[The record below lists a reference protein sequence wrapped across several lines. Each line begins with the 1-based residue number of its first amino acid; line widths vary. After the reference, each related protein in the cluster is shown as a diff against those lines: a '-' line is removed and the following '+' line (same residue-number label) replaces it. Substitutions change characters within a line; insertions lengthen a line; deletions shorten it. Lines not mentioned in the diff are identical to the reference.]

1 MTEQTRPA
9 WVEGLPRYLKVD
21 LPDHGEF
28 VKLAD
33 LVAACPSLETLTQDV
48 TNLHASQD
56 GHQYFIDTAHAIA
69 AGFEDCRAQVLALV
83 AACPSPSEVEQDL
96 PHVLD
101 MDELRELAGLPSLW
115 RSRMGVGWRGHA
127 VDRAFR
133 MCAEELET
141 QLARVAACP
150 PPEEP
155 LSEQLGSALADLQQS
170 PDCWCGGVNRH
181 TIGCQQAKA
190 AQKRWMAERAALP
203 PAGPARD
210 VPRGNQHPQFDADVE
225 DKS

>member
-1 MTEQTRPA
+1 MTEQTRHA

-33 LVAACPSLETLTQDV
+33 LVAACPS
-48 TNLHASQD
+48 
-56 GHQYFIDTAHAIA
+56 
-69 AGFEDCRAQVLALV
+69 
-83 AACPSPSEVEQDL
+83 PSEVEKDL
-96 PHVLD
+96 QHVLD
-101 MDELRELAGLPSLW
+101 TCVPVDELRELAGLPSLW

-170 PDCWCGGVNRH
+170 PDCWCDGVNRH
-181 TIGCQQAKA
+181 TIDCQPAKA

-203 PAGPARD
+203 PAGPAR
-210 VPRGNQHPQFDADVE
+210 E
-225 DKS
+225 EKS